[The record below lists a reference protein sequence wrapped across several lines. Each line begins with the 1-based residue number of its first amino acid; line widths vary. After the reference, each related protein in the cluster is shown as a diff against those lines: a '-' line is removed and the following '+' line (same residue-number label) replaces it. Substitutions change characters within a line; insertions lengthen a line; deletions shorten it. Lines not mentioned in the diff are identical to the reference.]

1 MQLIFRI
8 ATGFIS
14 IYLVLIFLRIL
25 LTWFSGYE
33 QERSFR
39 MLTSITDPYL
49 MLFRKIRLFSSGR
62 IDFSP
67 LFASLLL
74 IVILNI
80 TYTFSIAGRI
90 TLGLV
95 LAIIIQ
101 ALWSA
106 VSFILIFF
114 IVLLVVRFVM
124 YLFKVSFVSPVVQTL
139 DTVLSPLLMR
149 VQRWIFK
156 RRIVNYKLGIAFTC
170 SLLIILF
177 LIGRFFIR
185 RLSLILLSLPV

>member
-33 QERSFR
+33 HERGFR